1 MGTGKWFSAIL
12 ALVFLLIPA
21 MASAQA
27 SSEGVDLRISVNYAR
42 FYYEQSVYDPMSTGD
57 DLDKD
62 MRGFGGS
69 VSIGYKWRYAGL
81 YIDQDLYAIKPAD
94 YCWCIGY
101 QFDDEKWYFLGGTYL
116 VARVSPPITD
126 RFELDLGFGAGVMYS
141 NGDDLV
147 PDMRTPIIVNDDG
160 KASAALSFK
169 ASASLTGYFTDIFG
183 MGIGVD
189 YTVGLNKMKYEEE
202 IDNGKIRKIRMNN
215 VVHFLKPGLHFR
227 LRF

>member
-1 MGTGKWFSAIL
+1 
-12 ALVFLLIPA
+12 
-21 MASAQA
+21 
-27 SSEGVDLRISVNYAR
+27 
-42 FYYEQSVYDPMSTGD
+42 
-57 DLDKD
+57 
-62 MRGFGGS
+62 
-69 VSIGYKWRYAGL
+69 
-81 YIDQDLYAIKPAD
+81 
-94 YCWCIGY
+94 
-101 QFDDEKWYFLGGTYL
+101 
-116 VARVSPPITD
+116 
-126 RFELDLGFGAGVMYS
+126 MYS

>member
-1 MGTGKWFSAIL
+1 MRTGKWFSAIL

-21 MASAQA
+21 MAFAQA
-27 SSEGVDLRISVNYAR
+27 SSEGVDLRISLNYAQV
-42 FYYEQSVYDPMSTGD
+42 FYEQSVYDRMSWGE

-62 MRGFGGS
+62 LSGLGGS
-69 VSIGYKWRYAGL
+69 VTLGYKWGYAGL
-81 YIDQDLYAIKPAD
+81 YIDQDLYGVNHFD
-94 YCWCIGY
+94 YCWCVGY
-101 QFDDEKWYFLGGTYL
+101 EFGDEWYFLGGTYL

-147 PDMRTPIIVNDDG
+147 PDMRNPIIVNDDG

-169 ASASLTGYFTDIFG
+169 ASASLTGYFTDSFG
-183 MGIGVD
+183 MGIGLD
-189 YTVGLNKMKYEEE
+189 YTVGLNKMKYEKEY
-202 IDNGKIRKIRMNN
+202 DNGNIRKIRMNN

-227 LRF
+227 LRL